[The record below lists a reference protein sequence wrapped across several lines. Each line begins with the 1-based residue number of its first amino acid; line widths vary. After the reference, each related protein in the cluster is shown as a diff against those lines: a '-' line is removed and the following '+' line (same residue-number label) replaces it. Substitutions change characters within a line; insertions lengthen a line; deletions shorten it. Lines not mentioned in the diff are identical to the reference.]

1 MNIKLDSDSD
11 NDSEDSLLAESH
23 FTDNKEET
31 EEDEA
36 VDTSAFIGE
45 DNTKKY
51 LQQEVNRVKMIESR
65 EEEIIL
71 AKSIFDSTQ
80 EVKSRLCQF
89 SKIHSFWLNL
99 YDDLKRNRVLARAI
113 IGVSNDNIKNLLD
126 VDGVVVENE
135 IDITLKQEL
144 VEKLDIICGIINN
157 NEFTFDD
164 YDLIAK
170 QTEILSQHIVD
181 LNIQKLVFDN
191 MMSEIR
197 NLSFEINK
205 IERILLDFLTD
216 KSFEKDDA
224 ILFIDLFLKRET
236 MELKYQSFC
245 NENNKFFNEI
255 NEQLDVIWMANKLNY
270 SVFKMLYKELILSWN
285 KMKKA
290 KDRMT
295 QANMRL
301 VVSMAKNKRYINKG
315 LSFLDLIQEGNIGLT
330 RAVDKFDYRK
340 GYKFS
345 TYATW
350 WVRQSISRA
359 IADQSRIIRVPVHT
373 IDAYNKIL
381 KAMKQMEMQFGY
393 EPTSAEIAE
402 KLGIPESKVQKV
414 LRVSRDPIS
423 LETTLGKNSGNNT
436 LGDFITDKSNTS
448 PFNLSVEKN
457 LASIINTVLL
467 ELTPREERV
476 LRMRFGKNIF
486 EYTLE
491 ATGKYFNV
499 TRERIRQIE
508 AKALRKI
515 QSPRMSNVLYPFKL
529 DSENN
534 I

>member
-1 MNIKLDSDSD
+1 MSD
-11 NDSEDSLLAESH
+11 NVNLPSLSNEGSLSH
-23 FTDNKEET
+23 
-31 EEDEA
+31 
-36 VDTSAFIGE
+36 
-45 DNTKKY
+45 Y
-51 LQQEVNRVKMIESR
+51 LQQIKKFPMLSQK
-65 EEEIIL
+65 EEI
-71 AKSIFDSTQ
+71 S
-80 EVKSRLCQF
+80 
-89 SKIHSFWLNL
+89 
-99 YDDLKRNRVLARAI
+99 LARKW
-113 IGVSNDNIKNLLD
+113 IKKGD
-126 VDGVVVENE
+126 
-135 IDITLKQEL
+135 T
-144 VEKLDIICGIINN
+144 
-157 NEFTFDD
+157 
-164 YDLIAK
+164 AAA
-170 QTEILSQHIVD
+170 H
-181 LNIQKLVFDN
+181 KLVTSHLRLVARVA
-191 MMSEIR
+191 MG
-197 NLSFEINK
+197 
-205 IERILLDFLTD
+205 
-216 KSFEKDDA
+216 
-224 ILFIDLFLKRET
+224 
-236 MELKYQSFC
+236 
-245 NENNKFFNEI
+245 
-255 NEQLDVIWMANKLNY
+255 
-270 SVFKMLYKELILSWN
+270 YKGYGLPITELIS
-285 KMKKA
+285 
-290 KDRMT
+290 
-295 QANMRL
+295 
-301 VVSMAKNKRYINKG
+301 
-315 LSFLDLIQEGNIGLT
+315 EGNIGLMK
-330 RAVDKFDYRK
+330 AVDKFEYRR